1 MVSVPFVSVVST
13 SVIITIGC
21 VIATIL
27 RVSDAP
33 SSSSS
38 SKNLWG
44 SSSHD
49 FFSKDS
55 SVATPTSG
63 NIESSF
69 PAKFYV
75 PSHEPYL
82 SPSISLAYIFTSL
95 LSSSSDDSQQQ
106 QQKDNVDLV
115 NNLKT
120 QMQSSPFEGTKWT
133 NVVNTS
139 VGYSNLIELGVVSA
153 PNNTSTSSAPA
164 SADSISFIERSIGLD
179 SAPVMVLT
187 QQKNSQQQMCIW
199 KVIVGFSPSSFLIV
213 DPTTIATTDGDNVLA
228 SAAVTA
234 KNDLYQDWS
243 CQDTLN
249 QRQLTNL
256 AIAFRNK
263 KL

>member
-44 SSSHD
+44 SSHD

-55 SVATPTSG
+55 SVATPSSG
-63 NIESSF
+63 TIESSF

-82 SPSISLAYIFTSL
+82 SPSISLAYIFTNL
-95 LSSSSDDSQQQ
+95 LSSSSDDDSQQQ
-106 QQKDNVDLV
+106 QQENVDLV
-115 NNLKT
+115 NNLTT

-133 NVVNTS
+133 NVVNAS

-153 PNNTSTSSAPA
+153 PNNTRSTSSSSAPA

-187 QQKNSQQQMCIW
+187 QQQNSQQQMCIW
-199 KVIVGFSPSSFLIV
+199 KVIVGFTPSSF
-213 DPTTIATTDGDNVLA
+213 
-228 SAAVTA
+228 
-234 KNDLYQDWS
+234 
-243 CQDTLN
+243 
-249 QRQLTNL
+249 
-256 AIAFRNK
+256 F
-263 KL
+263 